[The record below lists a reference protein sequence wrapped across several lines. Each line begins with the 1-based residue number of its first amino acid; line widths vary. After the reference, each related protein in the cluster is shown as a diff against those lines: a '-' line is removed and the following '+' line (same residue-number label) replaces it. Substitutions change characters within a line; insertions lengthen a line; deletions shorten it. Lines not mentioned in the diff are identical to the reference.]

1 MYNWLTSKKL
11 SLNVKKSNYV
21 IFRPYQK
28 KLNYD
33 PQVNVFDNESNKK
46 VTLERKNFIKYL
58 GLLIDENLSWKT
70 HIHSV
75 ANKISKT
82 IGLIARLRHIVPTC
96 TLLNIYQSL
105 ITPYLTYGL
114 ISWGNACKTFLD
126 QILVLQ
132 KRALRL
138 IYFAETNDHAIPF
151 FVNAKILPLQ
161 SLYYESVCS
170 LMYDVNKNTAPDNIL
185 KLFSRISSVHTY
197 NTRASTSEHFYT
209 KESRVDV
216 KRNAFSRVGSKLG
229 TRYLKLK
236 TPTINVDTIIVK
248 MKK

>member
-1 MYNWLTSKKL
+1 MYNWLTSNKL
-11 SLNVKKSNYV
+11 SLNIKKSNYV

-33 PQVNVFDNESNKK
+33 PQVNIFDNESNKK

-105 ITPYLTYGL
+105 ITPYLTYDLFRLGATRVKL
-114 ISWGNACKTFLD
+114 SLTKFLPFKNAHCIEYNLLKQTTTQYLFLSM
-126 QILVLQ
+126 Q
-132 KRALRL
+132 K
-138 IYFAETNDHAIPF
+138 F
-151 FVNAKILPLQ
+151 
-161 SLYYESVCS
+161 
-170 LMYDVNKNTAPDNIL
+170 
-185 KLFSRISSVHTY
+185 
-197 NTRASTSEHFYT
+197 
-209 KESRVDV
+209 
-216 KRNAFSRVGSKLG
+216 
-229 TRYLKLK
+229 
-236 TPTINVDTIIVK
+236 
-248 MKK
+248 

>member
-1 MYNWLTSKKL
+1 MYNWLTSNKL
-11 SLNVKKSNYV
+11 SLNIKKSNYV
-21 IFRPYQK
+21 IFGPYQK
-28 KLNYD
+28 KLNFD
-33 PQVNVFDNESNKK
+33 PKVNVFDNESNKK
-46 VTLERKNFIKYL
+46 VTLERKDFIKYL
-58 GLLIDENLSWKT
+58 GPLIDENLSWKT

-170 LMYDVNKNTAPDNIL
+170 LMYGANKTTSPDNIL
-185 KLFSRISSVHTY
+185 KLFCRISSVHTY
-197 NTRASTSEHFYT
+197 KTRASTSEHFYA
-209 KESRVDV
+209 KESRLNV
-216 KRNAFSRVGSKLG
+216 KRNAFSNVG
-229 TRYLKLK
+229 
-236 TPTINVDTIIVK
+236 VK
-248 MKK
+248 IWNGIPQIL

>member
-1 MYNWLTSKKL
+1 MFLTMKAIKRL
-11 SLNVKKSNYV
+11 PLNAKT
-21 IFRPYQK
+21 F
-28 KLNYD
+28 
-33 PQVNVFDNESNKK
+33 F
-46 VTLERKNFIKYL
+46 
-58 GLLIDENLSWKT
+58 DENLSWKT

-114 ISWGNACKTFLD
+114 ISWGNACKTLLD

-151 FVNAKILPLQ
+151 IVNAKILPLQ

-170 LMYDVNKNTAPDNIL
+170 LMYGANKNTAPDNIL

-197 NTRASTSEHFYT
+197 KTRASTSEHFYT
-209 KESRVDV
+209 KESRLNV
-216 KRNAFSRVGSKLG
+216 KRNTFSHVGVKIWNG
-229 TRYLKLK
+229 I
-236 TPTINVDTIIVK
+236 PQIIK
-248 MKK
+248 ERPKNA

>member
-1 MYNWLTSKKL
+1 MKQNNLLFQEPMNALLVGHWYI
-11 SLNVKKSNYV
+11 KKSNYV

-33 PQVNVFDNESNKK
+33 PQVNIFDNESNKK

-126 QILVLQ
+126 QILTYS
-132 KRALRL
+132 
-138 IYFAETNDHAIPF
+138 YF
-151 FVNAKILPLQ
+151 L
-161 SLYYESVCS
+161 
-170 LMYDVNKNTAPDNIL
+170 
-185 KLFSRISSVHTY
+185 LFASSSR
-197 NTRASTSEHFYT
+197 
-209 KESRVDV
+209 
-216 KRNAFSRVGSKLG
+216 
-229 TRYLKLK
+229 
-236 TPTINVDTIIVK
+236 
-248 MKK
+248 

>member
-1 MYNWLTSKKL
+1 MLYINGIQCCSSKLQFVLFDDDTNAVYAHKDLKTVKLTVNTDLHNLYNWLTSNKL
-11 SLNVKKSNYV
+11 SLNIQKSNYV
-21 IFRPYQK
+21 IFGPHQK
-28 KLNYD
+28 KLNFD

-114 ISWGNACKTFLD
+114 ISWGNACKTFRD
-126 QILVLQ
+126 QILALQ

-138 IYFAETNDHAIPF
+138 IYFAETNNHAIPF
-151 FVNAKILPLQ
+151 FVNTKILPLK

-170 LMYDVNKNTAPDNIL
+170 LIYDVNKNTA
-185 KLFSRISSVHTY
+185 RII
-197 NTRASTSEHFYT
+197 F
-209 KESRVDV
+209 
-216 KRNAFSRVGSKLG
+216 
-229 TRYLKLK
+229 
-236 TPTINVDTIIVK
+236 
-248 MKK
+248 